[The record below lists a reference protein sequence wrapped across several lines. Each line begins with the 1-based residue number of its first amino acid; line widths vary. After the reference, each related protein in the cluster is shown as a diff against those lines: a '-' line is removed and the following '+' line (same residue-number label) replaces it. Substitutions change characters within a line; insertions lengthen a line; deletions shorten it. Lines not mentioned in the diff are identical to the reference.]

1 MSNEMENHAMNLD
14 KLLVYA
20 KAHIALVGTALT
32 WYLAHYPTGPLAHY
46 ASIATGLLTVLGVL
60 LVPNKSATSATRRG
74 TSAGSVT
81 LSVIADTSAFRAEI
95 QRLAADLAKIGNP
108 PAVTPVKPKV
118 RHSTKPAK

>member
-1 MSNEMENHAMNLD
+1 MNLD

-46 ASIATGLLTVLGVL
+46 ASIATGLLTVLGVF
-60 LVPNKSATSATRRG
+60 LVPNKSTAKPGALRG
-74 TSAGSVT
+74 SSAGTMT
-81 LSVIADTSAFRAEI
+81 LHLHADTSGFRGELAS
-95 QRLAADLAKIGNP
+95 LAADLAKIGNA
-108 PAVTPVKPKV
+108 PAVAPVKPKV